1 MIQFIVLLRD
11 VVGQA
16 ISIYSLLLIVY
27 ILMSWVPSMR
37 ENAFGRFVGKIV
49 EPYLSFFR
57 KFIPPFGMIDFSPII
72 AIFALRFISSGVHT
86 VFNMILEMLIK
97 I

>member
-1 MIQFIVLLRD
+1 MIEFIVLLRNVTD
-11 VVGQA
+11 QA

-57 KFIPPFGMIDFSPII
+57 KFIPPFGMIDFSPIV
-72 AIFALRFISSGVHT
+72 AIFALRFISSGVRT
-86 VFNMILEMLIK
+86 VFNMIIQLIY
-97 I
+97 